1 MNDKVIEL
9 IEIYS
14 LRPQERSSDIWS
26 STFGHSNREWGG
38 KENIFFPAGKTAAF
52 PTGVALFLKARM

>member
-1 MNDKVIEL
+1 MDDKVVEL

-26 STFGHSNREWGG
+26 STFGHSNREWSD
-38 KENIFFPAGKTAAF
+38 KEKNFFPAGKTDAI
-52 PTGVALFLKARM
+52 PTGVGLFLEACL